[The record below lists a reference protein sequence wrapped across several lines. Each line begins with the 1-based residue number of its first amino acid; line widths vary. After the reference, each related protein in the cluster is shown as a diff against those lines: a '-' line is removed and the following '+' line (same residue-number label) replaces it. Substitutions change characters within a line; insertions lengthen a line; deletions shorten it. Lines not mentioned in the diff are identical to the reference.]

1 MRQAECQNPAVDTA
15 MIQTADSPQ
24 RENENVDTYE
34 GSEKGRKN
42 RETLMAAVLWTAL
55 WKAGKDF

>member
-42 RETLMAAVLWTAL
+42 RETLMAAVL
-55 WKAGKDF
+55 